1 METFEVHIAGI
12 PCLIRVDDY
21 EIIPPWKGSA
31 HTCPSSDDY
40 YGYEDCEYSVL
51 DQRGNEAPWL
61 EKKITEKIDQEIIET
76 IRGMYEQ
83 V

>member
-1 METFEVHIAGI
+1 MQIFEYRLAGI
-12 PCLIRVDDY
+12 PCQIRVDDY
-21 EIIPPWKGSA
+21 EVIPPWKGSA
-31 HTCPSSDDY
+31 ENCPSADDY

-61 EKKITEKIDQEIIET
+61 EKKINDKIDQEIIET

-83 V
+83 Q